1 MTVVE
6 IRPLAEGEGAVLDA
20 LYAECL
26 DEPLAA
32 PVRASLLASPGM
44 WASIAWVAA
53 EVEAGAA
60 EGRAAAGF
68 VMARSIAGEAEIVG
82 IGVLPQRRRAGIGG
96 ALLADAMVRAAA
108 LGAEAIFLEVAED
121 NPAAVALYRSAGFRP
136 VGRRP
141 GYYRR
146 KSKLPIAALIMRR
159 TVKKSDS

>member
-1 MTVVE
+1 
-6 IRPLAEGEGAVLDA
+6 A
-20 LYAECL
+20 LYTECL

-32 PVRASLLASPGM
+32 PARASLLASPGM
-44 WASIAWVAA
+44 WASIAWVPAEMPAEAA
-53 EVEAGAA
+53 AEAGAA

-82 IGVLPQRRRAGIGG
+82 IGVLSQRRRAGIGA

-121 NPAAVALYRSAGFRP
+121 NPAAAALYRSAGFRP

>member
-1 MTVVE
+1 MVE

-44 WASIAWVAA
+44 WASIAWVEA
-53 EVEAGAA
+53 EAEAGAA

>member
-6 IRPLAEGEGAVLDA
+6 IRPLAEGEGALLDA
-20 LYAECL
+20 LYMECL
-26 DEPLAA
+26 EEPLAA

-44 WASIAWVAA
+44 WASIAWVEA
-53 EVEAGAA
+53 EVEAAK
-60 EGRAAAGF
+60 GRAAAGF

-82 IGVLPQRRRAGIGG
+82 IGVLPQWRRAGVGG
-96 ALLADAMVRAAA
+96 ALLSDAMCRAAA

-121 NPAAVALYRSAGFRP
+121 NPAAVALYRAAGFRP
-136 VGRRP
+136 AGRRP

-146 KSKLPIAALIMRR
+146 KSRLPIAALIMRR